1 MLLTELDWS
10 WLVWTG
16 VGAIFVVGGIVK
28 GTMGVGL
35 PTVVLPM
42 LSLVVPGTQAMGLLV
57 MPVLLSNFWQAIEGG
72 NWRYSLRRFGGVIG
86 VQLLFTVATVKL
98 TAGFPV
104 AFFNV
109 VVAVAVLGAVGLMF
123 VRPPQISAE
132 QERWM
137 GPAVGVLAGILG
149 GVTTLTGPIIITYLV
164 ALRLKR
170 EEFIASIS
178 IIYLLGSLP
187 TYVAMLWYERFGFNE
202 VALSALALLP
212 MFVGLRFGKA
222 IRRFLSEI
230 AFRRVL
236 IGFLVVLALI
246 LVVKSI

>member
-1 MLLTELDWS
+1 VLLTELDWS
-10 WLVWTG
+10 WLVWMG
-16 VGAIFVVGGIVK
+16 VAAIFVVGGIVK

-57 MPVLLSNFWQAIEGG
+57 MPVLSSNFWQAVEGG
-72 NWRYSLRRFGGVIG
+72 NWRYSLRRFGSVVG
-86 VQLLFTVATVKL
+86 VQLLFTVVTVKL
-98 TAGFPV
+98 TVGFSV

-109 VVAVAVLGAVGLMF
+109 VVAVAVLSAVGLMF
-123 VRPPQISAE
+123 VRPHKISPE

-137 GPAVGVLAGILG
+137 GLLVGAIAGIMG
-149 GVTTLTGPIIITYLV
+149 GVSTLTGPIIITYLM

-170 EEFIASIS
+170 EDFIASIS

-187 TYVAMLWYERFGFNE
+187 TYIAMLWYGRFGFNE

-222 IRRFLSEI
+222 IRHLLSEI

-236 IGFLVVLALI
+236 IGFLVILALV

>member
-1 MLLTELDWS
+1 MLLAELDWS
-10 WLVWTG
+10 FIVWVG
-16 VGAIFVVGGIVK
+16 VAAIFVVGGIVK

-35 PTVVLPM
+35 PTIVLPM
-42 LSLVVPGTQAMGLLV
+42 LSLLVPGTQAMGLLV
-57 MPVLLSNFWQAIEGG
+57 MPVLLSNFWQAIAGG
-72 NWRYSLRRFGGVIG
+72 NWRYSLRRFGSVVG

-98 TAGFPV
+98 TAGFSAV
-104 AFFNV
+104 FFNV
-109 VVAVAVLGAVGLMF
+109 VVAIAVLSAVALMF
-123 VRPPQISAE
+123 VRPQKVSTR

-137 GPAVGVLAGILG
+137 GPVVGAIAGVMG
-149 GVTTLTGPIIITYLV
+149 GVSTLTGPIIITYLM

-187 TYVAMLWYERFGFNE
+187 MYVAMLWYGRFGFSE

-212 MFVGLRFGKA
+212 MFAGLRFGKA
-222 IRRFLSEI
+222 IRQYLSEI

-236 IGFLVVLALI
+236 IGFLVTLALM

>member
-10 WLVWTG
+10 WLVWIG

-72 NWRYSLRRFGGVIG
+72 NWRYSLRRFGSVVG

-98 TAGFPV
+98 TAGFSV

-109 VVAVAVLGAVGLMF
+109 VVAVAVLSAVGLMF
-123 VRPPQISAE
+123 VRPREIMPE

-137 GPAVGVLAGILG
+137 GPVVGAIAGIMG
-149 GVTTLTGPIIITYLV
+149 GVSTLTGPIVITYLM

-178 IIYLLGSLP
+178 IIYLLGALP
-187 TYVAMLWYERFGFNE
+187 TYIAMLWYGRFGFNE

-236 IGFLVVLALI
+236 IGFLVILALM
-246 LVVKSI
+246 LVVKSV

>member
-1 MLLTELDWS
+1 MLLTELEWPFM
-10 WLVWTG
+10 VW
-16 VGAIFVVGGIVK
+16 VGLATIFIVGGIVK
-28 GTMGVGL
+28 GAMGVGL

-42 LSLVVPGTQAMGLLV
+42 LSLIVPGTQAMGLLV

-72 NWRYSLRRFGGVIG
+72 NWRYSLGRFGSLVG

-98 TAGFPV
+98 TVGFSV
-104 AFFNV
+104 AIFNV
-109 VVAVAVLGAVGLMF
+109 FVAVAVLSAVGLMF
-123 VRPPQISAE
+123 VKPNQVTPG

-137 GPAVGVLAGILG
+137 GPVVGAIAGVMG
-149 GVTTLTGPIIITYLV
+149 GVSSLTGPIIITYLM

-178 IIYLLGSLP
+178 IIYLFGSLP
-187 TYVAMLWYERFGFNE
+187 MYIVMLWYGRFGFNE

-212 MFVGLRFGKA
+212 MFAGLRFGKA
-222 IRRFLSEI
+222 IRQFLSEF

-236 IGFLVVLALI
+236 IGFLVILAVM
-246 LVVKSI
+246 LVVKSW